1 MTIAISINVNDGI
14 VLASDSA
21 SSLVVSN
28 DQGNTSVQ
36 NIYNNA
42 DKIYNL
48 YKGLPIG
55 AMTWGS
61 GSVGTASIATLAKDF
76 RRVLMQDAG
85 FDKEGYT
92 IEDVAQ
98 RFKQF
103 IYDERYVPEYQA
115 WTSKP
120 STGFLVA
127 GYSAGSQL
135 AETWKIVIDE
145 NGECHGPLNINFNIT
160 WDGQPNAIQRLI
172 LGFDYGL
179 AQILHNHGID
189 ENSIDQII
197 NSCLEQIQVQVAVNP
212 MPIQDAIDLA
222 RFLVETTINFSR
234 FTPGA
239 PTVGGPVEIA
249 AITKHENFKWVQR
262 KHYFNT
268 QLNP

>member
-145 NGECHGPLNINFNIT
+145 NAELYNP
-160 WDGQPNAIQRLI
+160 I
-172 LGFDYGL
+172 LGDINDSVSSEHDEEFYVKIEKNTKRSSYPIL
-179 AQILHNHGID
+179 LTWTNSRPSVHWSHQIK
-189 ENSIDQII
+189 Q
-197 NSCLEQIQVQVAVNP
+197 
-212 MPIQDAIDLA
+212 A
-222 RFLVETTINFSR
+222 R
-234 FTPGA
+234 
-239 PTVGGPVEIA
+239 
-249 AITKHENFKWVQR
+249 
-262 KHYFNT
+262 
-268 QLNP
+268 